1 MPGSELTQG
10 ECHKCLW
17 LHMKGVCA
25 LCVHGKRSPKL
36 PFPTLSGSISCDH
49 SWIFSL
55 TFSIIRKK

>member
-25 LCVHGKRSPKL
+25 REAV
-36 PFPTLSGSISCDH
+36 GSVC
-49 SWIFSL
+49 SWEEVTKASFSNSFWQYL
-55 TFSIIRKK
+55 M